1 MVLNEPDA
9 EPDPGRFEVPHRVDT
24 ALVL

>member
-1 MVLNEPDA
+1 VLKEPDA

-24 ALVL
+24 AGVL